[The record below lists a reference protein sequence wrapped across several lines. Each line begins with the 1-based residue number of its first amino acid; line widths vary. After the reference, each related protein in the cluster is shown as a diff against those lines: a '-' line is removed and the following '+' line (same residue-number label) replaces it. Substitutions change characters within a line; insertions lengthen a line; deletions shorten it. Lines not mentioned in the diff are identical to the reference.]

1 MNTLEKSS
9 FFSITFQSP
18 NGLSIKREINNWKY
32 LFMNIFLTIFILGY
46 NLSDNS
52 AGVLYNDSTRMILHQ
67 NGEQLT
73 YLDKDFAETV
83 FPKSN
88 YPQDLK
94 KKVSLIDYFRKYMNE
109 HLLKV

>member
-1 MNTLEKSS
+1 MLRIQKRRYWFSSS
-9 FFSITFQSP
+9 FQDDHFVYYKIYVF
-18 NGLSIKREINNWKY
+18 
-32 LFMNIFLTIFILGY
+32 IF
-46 NLSDNS
+46 
-52 AGVLYNDSTRMILHQ
+52 
-67 NGEQLT
+67 
-73 YLDKDFAETV
+73 LDKDFAETV

>member
-1 MNTLEKSS
+1 MT
-9 FFSITFQSP
+9 I
-18 NGLSIKREINNWKY
+18 LSR
-32 LFMNIFLTIFILGY
+32 IFILGY

-109 HLLKV
+109 HLLKVQFYIDVRFS